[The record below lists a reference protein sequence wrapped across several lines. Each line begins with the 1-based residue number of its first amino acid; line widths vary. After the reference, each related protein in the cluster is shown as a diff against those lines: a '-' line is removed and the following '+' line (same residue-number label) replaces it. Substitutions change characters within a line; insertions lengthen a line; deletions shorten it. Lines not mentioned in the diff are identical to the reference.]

1 MKKIMCAL
9 CLAMAAGAAFAGM
22 NNRSLSFEVI
32 GTNAVAKTTTVRGDL
47 AGVAVTVPEGA
58 TGTVAVTASGE
69 TLLSKSGVSAST
81 VFRPVVASCG
91 STGTAISNQYQRP
104 AIAGT
109 VGVTVTGTGTATNT
123 YKVELIYAQ

>member
-1 MKKIMCAL
+1 MKKIMFAL
-9 CLAMAAGAAFAGM
+9 CLALAAAAAHAGM
-22 NNRSLSFEVI
+22 NSRSLSFEVV

-58 TGTVAVTASGE
+58 SGTFAVTAGGE
-69 TLLSKSGVSAST
+69 TLLSKSGVNTSM

-91 STGTAISNQYQRP
+91 SNGSSISNQYQRP